1 MILIGLLMIWQCVI
15 NSSLLLQVT
24 SRAQWYQS
32 YRTARLSSISAR
44 SGLSFCI
51 EYTVTRLTGVERWQ
65 TKLKCGT
72 SVLTY
77 QWNVVPNQ
85 LSEHPVSTPS
95 SNMELQLNLQMHV
108 ITSKSYSIELR
119 HTYEST
125 KLVNQNNSVTV
136 ATLVSLSDVYTRLAW
151 LNLCRTSIAYR
162 WVEIV

>member
-1 MILIGLLMIWQCVI
+1 MRDQCL
-15 NSSLLLQVT
+15 S
-24 SRAQWYQS
+24 YQ
-32 YRTARLSSISAR
+32 
-44 SGLSFCI
+44 
-51 EYTVTRLTGVERWQ
+51 
-65 TKLKCGT
+65 
-72 SVLTY
+72 

-151 LNLCRTSIAYR
+151 LNLCRTSIGGLRLCIMADQVCYGFLCLKHKIQSQITNPSR
-162 WVEIV
+162 PGEKL